1 MLFLFNHKF
10 STLGLGRFKIYLMKK
25 TLLAL
30 TFTTLLF
37 VGCSSNDDDST
48 PQQDNPVAT
57 QYFHPPSWIQ
67 GSWKIANTNTSYFKF
82 TSDDFILVSPYTS
95 YKAVLT
101 QTAATGQTAKVVEQ
115 ISDYYYEFTMTA
127 GASSGQYKFKKI
139 SDTRIQ
145 WVGSS
150 PFFLDKE

>member
-1 MLFLFNHKF
+1 
-10 STLGLGRFKIYLMKK
+10 MKK

>member
-1 MLFLFNHKF
+1 
-10 STLGLGRFKIYLMKK
+10 MKK

-67 GSWKIANTNTSYFKF
+67 GNWKIANTNTSYFKF